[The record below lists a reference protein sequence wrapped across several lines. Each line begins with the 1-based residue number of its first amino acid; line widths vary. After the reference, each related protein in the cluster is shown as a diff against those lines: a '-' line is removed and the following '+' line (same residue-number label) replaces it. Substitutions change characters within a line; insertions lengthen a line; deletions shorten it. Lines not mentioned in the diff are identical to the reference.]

1 MTITYIKKSIATL
14 EFEAS
19 RSATN
24 FSGIYLS
31 ICAYGDFWDEWFSN
45 YKNMAKYL
53 KEEFNL
59 TDKEIEKI
67 KENEYY
73 DE

>member
-1 MTITYIKKSIATL
+1 MTITYIKRPVATL

-19 RSATN
+19 RN
-24 FSGIYLS
+24 KFQDGVFLS
-31 ICAYGDFWDEWFSN
+31 ICAYGDFWSERFSN
-45 YKNMAKYL
+45 YEKMAEYL
-53 KEEFNL
+53 KEEWHL
-59 TDKEIEKI
+59 SDEEINEI

>member
-1 MTITYIKKSIATL
+1 MTITYIKRPIATL

-19 RSATN
+19 RN
-24 FSGIYLS
+24 DNQDGVFLS

-45 YKNMAKYL
+45 YEDMAKYL